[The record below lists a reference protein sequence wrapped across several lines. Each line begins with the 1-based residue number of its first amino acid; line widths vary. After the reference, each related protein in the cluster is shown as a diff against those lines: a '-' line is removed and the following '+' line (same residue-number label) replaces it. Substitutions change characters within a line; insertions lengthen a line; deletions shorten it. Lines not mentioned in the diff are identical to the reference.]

1 MFIINGE
8 LSSTINLADRGLH
21 YGDGLFETLEVIN
34 GKPVFLQLH
43 LERLFRD
50 CQRLLF
56 PAPNSQ
62 LLTQEIALLCTH
74 SEELK
79 QHNVLKIL
87 ITRGVGGRGYRQPQ
101 VIEPTRIIGL
111 YPMPNYNPDYQYY
124 GVNTRWCQLRLGINT
139 ALAGIKHLNR
149 LEQVLAR
156 AEWDEDDIQ
165 EGLMM
170 NARDNVIEGKMS
182 NLFYVKD
189 NSLYTASLND
199 SGIAGIMRQIV
210 LDEAASQGLIVIV
223 HDYCKQTVLTADEV
237 FLTNS
242 IIGIWPV
249 KSIDT
254 QVFAIGPVTRRLQAL
269 INTRKQAEYVA
280 ADF

>member
-8 LSSTINLADRGLH
+8 LLSTINLTDRGLH
-21 YGDGLFETLEVIN
+21 YGDGLFETLEVVN

-43 LERLFRD
+43 LERLCRD
-50 CQRLLF
+50 CQRLLI
-56 PAPNSQ
+56 PAPTIQ
-62 LLTQEIALLCTH
+62 LLAHEIQLLCTH
-74 SEELK
+74 FVTGE
-79 QHNVLKIL
+79 QHHVLKIL

-111 YPMPNYNPDYQYY
+111 YPMPIYNPDYQYY
-124 GVNTRWCQLRLGINT
+124 GVKTRWCQLRLGINP

-156 AEWDEDDIQ
+156 AEWDGDDIQ
-165 EGLMM
+165 EGIMM
-170 NARDNVIEGKMS
+170 NARDNVIEGTMS
-182 NLFYVKD
+182 NLFYVTD
-189 NSLYTASLND
+189 NKLCTASLNG
-199 SGIAGIMRQIV
+199 SGIAGIMRHLV
-210 LDEAASQGLIVIV
+210 LDEAVSQGLTVIV
-223 HDYCKQTVLTADEV
+223 HDYCKQALLTADEV

-254 QVFAIGPVTRRLQAL
+254 QVFAIGSVTRRLQAL